1 MAAQQGNMGRLAA
14 ILGLA
19 GGLTLLSASVPAQAQ
34 FWGGW
39 WGGWRSAP
47 GSYAAP
53 IPPRRVAS
61 IMASEGYALNG
72 TPRRDRDVIIA
83 DGVDARGDHM
93 RFVIDAYDGQILR
106 SRLAGPPRP
115 PGFVGNPEPAP
126 QAHAALSPNQPGSA
140 PAASRPA
147 AGRMIG
153 GAQPGLEPPHPLAKP
168 KAGPKPKQT
177 AAHNPAKPTTAPVP
191 PKTPSEAEKV
201 TAPAPTAAEEPAAP
215 PAATEAKAP
224 AGRPTTLLAPDAAP
238 GNRAAAPAPAAVE
251 AKAPAPQATPDIG
264 PAVKKID
271 PGPTA
276 TVPAAAPSAPDF
288 TDESK

>member
-1 MAAQQGNMGRLAA
+1 MAAEGNRGRLLAV
-14 ILGLA
+14 IGVA

-34 FWGGW
+34 FWAGW

-47 GSYAAP
+47 GRYAAP

-93 RFVIDAYDGQILR
+93 RFVIDAYDGHILR
-106 SRLAGPPRP
+106 SRLAGPTRP

-126 QAHAALSPNQPGSA
+126 QAHAALSPTQPGSA
-140 PAASRPA
+140 PAAIGRPA
-147 AGRMIG
+147 AGQMIG
-153 GAQPGLEPPHPLAKP
+153 GTQPGLEPPHPLAKP
-168 KAGPKPKQT
+168 KAAAKPKQT
-177 AAHNPAKPTTAPVP
+177 AAHNPAKPSTAPVP
-191 PKTPSEAEKV
+191 PKAPLEAEKM
-201 TAPAPTAAEEPAAP
+201 TAPAPTATEEPAAP
-215 PAATEAKAP
+215 PAKAP
-224 AGRPTTLLAPDAAP
+224 AGNPTTRLAPDAAP
-238 GNRAAAPAPAAVE
+238 AHPPAAAAPAAIE

-264 PAVKKID
+264 PAVKKVD
-271 PGPTA
+271 PAPTA